1 MLTYILRVEH
11 GGWAFAGDGMDWSMY
26 QALDAVAIAEGVELD
41 FDFLHV
47 QATEGHFGEGVARAR
62 QYGYWLS

>member
-11 GGWAFAGDGMDWSMY
+11 GGWAFASDGMDWSMY

-47 QATEGHFGEGVARAR
+47 QVTEGHFGEGVARAR